1 MEPQCTFTI
10 GRSPNCD
17 IHLVDDSVSRHH
29 ATLSLSDEGR
39 WLLKDSGSKYKTFII
54 NSDRA
59 VVVRE
64 VDISSTDTLRFG
76 NLTVTARELLEEV
89 WRKFPRLSIPR
100 RESRWGKVRELL
112 ANFAWVGIGA
122 LAAVL
127 TVTFIWIWG

>member
-10 GRSPNCD
+10 GRSPDCD
-17 IHLVDDSVSRHH
+17 IHLGDDSVSRHH
-29 ATLSLSDEGR
+29 ATLSLSDDGR

-64 VDISSTDTLRFG
+64 TDISSTDTLRFG

-89 WRKFPRLSIPR
+89 WRKFPRLSIPW
-100 RESRWGKVRELL
+100 RESRGEKVRELL

-127 TVTFIWIWG
+127 TVTFIWVWG